1 MCKEMPAI
9 PVNRA
14 VDTKRINRKK
24 WGAEEEER
32 HKKSEAK
39 TKPLAALCR

>member
-14 VDTKRINRKK
+14 VGMKTIIGKNGGPIRRRK
-24 WGAEEEER
+24 GTMGR
-32 HKKSEAK
+32 
-39 TKPLAALCR
+39 